1 MSVPFH
7 LLLLL
12 FSYIGRVEQGF
23 SSLHRLQCLC
33 LLLKVSEYVVN
44 AMAKTEDHD
53 DLRDK
58 IDECAAAS
66 HQYVA
71 VDSICVPKE
80 VVEKAHDLELVDCK
94 KEYAHLSQR

>member
-1 MSVPFH
+1 
-7 LLLLL
+7 
-12 FSYIGRVEQGF
+12 
-23 SSLHRLQCLC
+23 
-33 LLLKVSEYVVN
+33 
-44 AMAKTEDHD
+44 MAKTEDHD